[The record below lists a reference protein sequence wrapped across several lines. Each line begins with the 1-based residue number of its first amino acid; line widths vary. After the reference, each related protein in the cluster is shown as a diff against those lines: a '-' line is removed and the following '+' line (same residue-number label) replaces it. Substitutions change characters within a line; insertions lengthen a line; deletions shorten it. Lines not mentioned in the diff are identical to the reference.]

1 MSSML
6 LDETTRRRAEDTL
19 TMCHRTGLFT
29 KDYQTE
35 WRFAIALGILP
46 DQLKE
51 VVDRQTLIELEELD
65 YKIEE
70 LVQAEESDKKKNID
84 EGIQKIR
91 DLMDEIH
98 AIEEEMRAE
107 EIRRGKKI
115 KRFIAFSAAL
125 VSVGVVAAIA
135 SKHLRT

>member
-29 KDYQTE
+29 KDYQSE
-35 WRFAIALGILP
+35 WRFAVALGILP

-51 VVDRQTLIELEELD
+51 IDRGTLIELEELD